1 MMRVFGSLLVLL
13 SALGLGLRQAGKLK
27 ARADALLDLRKTIQ
41 TFQIGISFEALPLE
55 ELVRLGRDSRFCV
68 LAAGSEHYPG
78 NARRALELAGET
90 LLKDPDDRELYQ
102 SFIRDLGASGV
113 GEQLEHLALYAR
125 LTEQNLAAAR
135 DAQEKKSRLCVCTG
149 LFFGVLLCLILL

>member
-1 MMRVFGSLLVLL
+1 M
-13 SALGLGLRQAGKLK
+13 
-27 ARADALLDLRKTIQ
+27 LDLRKTIQ

-55 ELVRLGRDSRFCV
+55 ELVQLGRDSRFCD
-68 LAAGSEHYPG
+68 LAEKSEYYPR
-78 NARRALELAGET
+78 NARKALEEAGR
-90 LLKDPDDRELYQ
+90 LLLREPSDRKLYQ

-135 DAQEKKSRLCVCTG
+135 EAQEKKSRLCVCIG
-149 LFFGVLLCLILL
+149 LFCGILLCLILL